1 MRITLLIVSISICC
15 SSIASAAEPFKLDAA
30 KIEEAAG
37 AKGTLN
43 KDEGVFKVSYP
54 RSDVK
59 VTIDGTPLPP
69 FMGLTSWAAFMSGT
83 TSEAMVMGDMVLF
96 QDEVN
101 PVMSEALDNGLAVT
115 ALHNHFFFDEPK
127 VYFMHIEGEGEAAKL
142 AAAVKKIQDK
152 VKQIRQT
159 ALTPQNSFG
168 LAPFVAKTN
177 ITPASVEQ
185 NLGKGQAKDGM
196 YKVVIGRTTKMPCGC
211 TVGKEMGVNTWAAFY
226 GTDDRALV
234 DGDFVTFDGELQP
247 VLKSL
252 RASGINIVAI
262 HSHME
267 SENPKAI
274 FLHYWGIGPAREL
287 RQECKSRDRYSD
299 KIVLQHTYARQPR
312 ERSLYEVQNTLC
324 GPCSVG
330 PAVLWRSVCVRR
342 TQGRQGDAQGRSD

>member
-1 MRITLLIVSISICC
+1 MRIPLLIVSISICC

-43 KDEGVFKVSYP
+43 KEEGVFKVSYP

-59 VTIDGTPLPP
+59 VTVDGTPLPP

-83 TSEAMVMGDMVLF
+83 TSEAMVMGDTVLF

-101 PVMSEALDNGLAVT
+101 PVMSEALDKGLAVT

-127 VYFMHIEGEGEAAKL
+127 VYFMHIEGEGDAVKL
-142 AAAVKKIQDK
+142 AAAVKTIQDK
-152 VKQIRQT
+152 IKQIRR
-159 ALTPQNSFG
+159 AAPTPSGTFG
-168 LAPFVAKTN
+168 LAPFAAKTN
-177 ITPASVEQ
+177 ITPASIEE

-267 SENPKAI
+267 GESPKAI

-287 RQECKSRDRYSD
+287 AKNVKAAID
-299 KIVLQHTYARQPR
+299 
-312 ERSLYEVQNTLC
+312 
-324 GPCSVG
+324 
-330 PAVLWRSVCVRR
+330 
-342 TQGRQGDAQGRSD
+342 TQAK